1 MGKEKSLLTTG
12 RRGRKYRLTP
22 CGNSVATKGEF
33 LKMGFEYSETRE
45 HPDARPTRRRYRTLT
60 PDMSIQIR
68 TRGNLFGRTLK
79 GMRLRFG
86 LSVKDLAMKTRLSQ
100 DYIYKL
106 ERGFS
111 PPPGAP
117 RIDLLAEALSASP
130 DALFLAAG
138 VVTPSLANALLEDPS
153 STCDIIHTIREVSP
167 RGKRNVVR
175 FLQGGVSSFRKERSS
190 GAFDDEAA

>member
-1 MGKEKSLLTTG
+1 
-12 RRGRKYRLTP
+12 
-22 CGNSVATKGEF
+22 
-33 LKMGFEYSETRE
+33 MGFEYSETRK

-60 PDMSIQIR
+60 PEMSIQVR
-68 TRGNLFGRTLK
+68 SKGNLFGATLK
-79 GMRLRFG
+79 GMRLRSG
-86 LSVKDLAMKTRLSQ
+86 LSVKDLALKTRLSQ

-111 PPPGAP
+111 PAPGAP
-117 RIDLLAEALSASP
+117 RIDLLAEALDASP

-153 STCDIIHTIREVSP
+153 STCDIIHTIRDVSP

-175 FLQGGVSSFRKERSS
+175 LLQGGVSSFRQGRNST
-190 GAFDDEAA
+190 AYDDEAA